1 MYKLHEFIYR
11 CADLM
16 QTCYRFLDLTGPLQI
31 GGLPALPSDFQIKN
45 KDFDGCIMD
54 LYIDHKMVDLNT

>member
-1 MYKLHEFIYR
+1 
-11 CADLM
+11 M

-54 LYIDHKMVDLNT
+54 LYIDHKMVDLNTYV